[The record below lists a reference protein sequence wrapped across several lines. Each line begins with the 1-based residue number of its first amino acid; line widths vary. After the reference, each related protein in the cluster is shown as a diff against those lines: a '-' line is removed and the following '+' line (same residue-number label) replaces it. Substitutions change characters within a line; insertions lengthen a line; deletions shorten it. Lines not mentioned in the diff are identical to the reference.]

1 MFSFVSD
8 ANINIM
14 IQSMAIKLNR
24 GLPKMIYRRFLSVE
38 I

>member
-1 MFSFVSD
+1 MFSFNSD

-14 IQSMAIKLNR
+14 NYSTAIKLNR
-24 GLPKMIYRRFLSVE
+24 GLSKMIYRRFLSVE